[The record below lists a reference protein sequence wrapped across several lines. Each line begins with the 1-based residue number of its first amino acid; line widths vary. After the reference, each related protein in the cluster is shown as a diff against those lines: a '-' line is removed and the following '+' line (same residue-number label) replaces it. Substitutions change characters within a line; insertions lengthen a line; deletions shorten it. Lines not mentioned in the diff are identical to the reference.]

1 MEGNIRYAY
10 LTILFIN
17 LLFYNKLS
25 ERDGQPICLS
35 NRHRKDLKRVLLRAV
50 NKNQILIL
58 SHLENNFKDTISS
71 KLNRLSKESK
81 IPISTL
87 KLNSRILKDLNLI
100 DFGNSSVAEI
110 TEFGKFVASIIRG
123 GSDE

>member
-100 DFGNSSVAEI
+100 DF
-110 TEFGKFVASIIRG
+110 
-123 GSDE
+123 